1 MRLLVMINANRQ
13 IFMNKDIH
21 QLERALRRMKKP
33 TLNNKARLRMRNNLM
48 KRMEKPAMQDISYPS
63 LEKVGKTIKRY
74 AEIQPSFTLRAKMKE
89 VIMNAIANRP
99 IRLSPFGNIARQW
112 QKALAALVITMLS
125 ITSLTVYFSDIPVI
139 RAAQKT
145 TFQNLHGDVDV
156 MRDGE
161 MIKAYRYMTLEEGDI
176 VITGENGLAI
186 IRYFDDSVSRLYS
199 RTELKMQRLYQDHAS
214 LAKTKVEVELERGR
228 VWNQVVNLIYEQ
240 GSFEISTDT
249 MSARTSGKASFD
261 VTHDDIKDKAAIAV
275 FENKVEVSFP
285 EKRKENKKMVIEG
298 YTYEVEDKVASEK
311 RIALHD
317 ETDKLW
323 VKVNQAEDKNYK
335 KQIEEEKVDVS
346 KKEAGVLPAEPLYSA
361 KKLNETT
368 KLLVTNNDLERDKI
382 QIDIAV
388 KRLMEASA
396 LLSDGNEEDAQ
407 DILEEFSKRIEDVE
421 NSVKQSADLQNYAYT
436 VFESKAKDYS
446 TTLPDGSRYK
456 AKEALREA
464 QLSLALS
471 GVGKS
476 ELMLKKANERIG
488 EARELFSEKK
498 QEEAQEVLLQ
508 AMQEIVNVSREE
520 KNGNVVEHEQKEE
533 TLATV
538 RAFKSSFEGDNNIS
552 QEAKQIVDL
561 AEEALTE
568 VEDPAPES
576 DSAVVISV
584 DEDLN
589 DRATVQLKEV
599 PE

>member
-1 MRLLVMINANRQ
+1 M
-13 IFMNKDIH
+13 
-21 QLERALRRMKKP
+21 
-33 TLNNKARLRMRNNLM
+33 
-48 KRMEKPAMQDISYPS
+48 
-63 LEKVGKTIKRY
+63 
-74 AEIQPSFTLRAKMKE
+74 
-89 VIMNAIANRP
+89 
-99 IRLSPFGNIARQW
+99 
-112 QKALAALVITMLS
+112 
-125 ITSLTVYFSDIPVI
+125 
-139 RAAQKT
+139 
-145 TFQNLHGDVDV
+145 
-156 MRDGE
+156 
-161 MIKAYRYMTLEEGDI
+161 
-176 VITGENGLAI
+176 
-186 IRYFDDSVSRLYS
+186 
-199 RTELKMQRLYQDHAS
+199 
-214 LAKTKVEVELERGR
+214 
-228 VWNQVVNLIYEQ
+228 
-240 GSFEISTDT
+240 
-249 MSARTSGKASFD
+249 
-261 VTHDDIKDKAAIAV
+261 
-275 FENKVEVSFP
+275 
-285 EKRKENKKMVIEG
+285 
-298 YTYEVEDKVASEK
+298 
-311 RIALHD
+311 
-317 ETDKLW
+317 
-323 VKVNQAEDKNYK
+323 
-335 KQIEEEKVDVS
+335 
-346 KKEAGVLPAEPLYSA
+346 
-361 KKLNETT
+361 
-368 KLLVTNNDLERDKI
+368 LVTNNDLERDKI

-388 KRLMEASA
+388 KRLTEASA

-407 DILEEFSKRIEDVE
+407 DILEEFLKRIEDVE

-464 QLSLALS
+464 QLSFALS

-520 KNGNVVEHEQKEE
+520 KNGSFVEHEQKEE

-538 RAFKSSFEGDNNIS
+538 RAFKSSFEGDKNIS